1 MERIQRNR
9 NKKTQTELVNR
20 MKDKIKDL
28 VEKQFEI
35 ENKIVTNDTIADD
48 IATKLFYFASG
59 REKEKFLLHVEE
71 FDSVTCLIL
80 GLAGRLAKAE
90 ENILEQK
97 TEVKEEQMVE
107 RIKRDKLGVQLEEA
121 RDLQDNIDKKGK
133 LYG

>member
-1 MERIQRNR
+1 M
-9 NKKTQTELVNR
+9 
-20 MKDKIKDL
+20 

-35 ENKIVTNDTIADD
+35 ETKIVTNDTIAED
-48 IATKLFYFASG
+48 IATKLSYFASG
-59 REKEKFLLHVEE
+59 REREKFLLHVEE

-107 RIKRDKLGVQLEEA
+107 KRKRDKLGLQLDEA
-121 RDLQDNIDKKGK
+121 RDLRTNIDRRARKVNCMDDVIS
-133 LYG
+133 